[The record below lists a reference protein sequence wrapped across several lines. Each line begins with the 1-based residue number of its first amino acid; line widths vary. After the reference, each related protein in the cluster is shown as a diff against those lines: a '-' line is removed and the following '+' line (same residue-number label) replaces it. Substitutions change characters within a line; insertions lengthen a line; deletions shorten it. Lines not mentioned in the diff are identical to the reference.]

1 MPRGAV
7 IHRVISA
14 GVAVAVPAIAFMM
27 SDEINME
34 FIVLGALIGFATW
47 YWGSRVAPTMI

>member
-1 MPRGAV
+1 MPRGTV

-14 GVAVAVPAIAFMM
+14 GAAVAVPAIAFMVN
-27 SDEINME
+27 DEINME

-47 YWGSRVAPTMI
+47 YWGPAWPPL